1 MADTSLNIV
10 FREEPISIQQGD
22 DVEITF
28 TAKTALGANVNL
40 ASGYTAV
47 LRSRVAPGDT
57 DPVIDLASGTGLTLG
72 NGTIVAALSSTVT
85 AALASGNNTTY
96 ELVVTKTDG
105 GGTGINLSKTIR
117 RGTVNVVAKWIK

>member
-28 TAKTALGANVNL
+28 EALTKLKAKVNM
-40 ASGYTAV
+40 ATGYTAV
-47 LRSRVAPGDT
+47 LRSRVAPGDD
-57 DPVIDLASGTGLTLG
+57 DPIINLSSGSGLTLG
-72 NGTIVAALSSTVT
+72 NGTIVAALSKTVT